1 MSRGRRAG
9 HPPVDAVQP
18 IVLRITGVLRPADVP
33 RLCEALTEALRAG
46 PGEGG
51 PRPVVDVGRLARADL
66 TAVDALAR
74 LQLTARR
81 HGTALRLRGG
91 TPQLLGLLDL
101 VGLAGP
107 AAVERTCEEGTPPGP
122 TARPPP
128 GRTAPGRP
136 RARATARLRRRPAPP
151 DHSAALGD
159 RAPPPPGPP
168 ATTALPGP
176 HG

>member
-1 MSRGRRAG
+1 MTRGRRSG
-9 HPPVDAVQP
+9 HPPVDALQP
-18 IVLRITGVLRPADVP
+18 IVLRITGELRPADVP
-33 RLCEALTEALRAG
+33 RLCEALTEALRTG

-51 PRPVVDVGRLARADL
+51 PRPVVDVALLTHADL

-101 VGLAGP
+101 VGLVGP
-107 AAVERTCEEGTPPGP
+107 AAAERTYEEGTPPGP

-128 GRTAPGRP
+128 GRTAPGR
-136 RARATARLRRRPAPP
+136 
-151 DHSAALGD
+151 
-159 RAPPPPGPP
+159 APPPPTRTPGRPCSPDDSAPPPRGPP
-168 ATTALPGP
+168 APTALPRP

>member
-1 MSRGRRAG
+1 M
-9 HPPVDAVQP
+9 DAVQP
-18 IVLRITGVLRPADVP
+18 IVLRITGGLRPSDVP
-33 RLCEALTEALRAG
+33 RLCEALTEALRTG

-51 PRPVVDVGRLARADL
+51 PRPVVDVALLAHADL

-101 VGLAGP
+101 VGLVGLVGP
-107 AAVERTCEEGTPPGP
+107 AAVERTYEEGAPP
-122 TARPPP
+122 APPP
-128 GRTAPGRP
+128 APRRAARHP
-136 RARATARLRRRPAPP
+136 DARARRRPAPP
-151 DHSAALGD
+151 DD
-159 RAPPPPGPP
+159 PAPRTTARPRRGGRPRP
-168 ATTALPGP
+168 APTALPRP